1 MAIDRPKSTPL
12 ILLGLLF
19 TVFVCRLAALIL
31 TAAASNASKAL
42 AISETCIA
50 ALTVVAILGMPMR
63 DPNMPTTDISK
74 PSSPPTSD
82 LRSPEDNLTLWQFL
96 SVSWMTPLIARGAK
110 RQLHDE
116 DVWFLPYDFQHSR
129 LHILFR
135 ELKGSVV
142 KRLLLANGLD
152 LIITTTLAILESGA
166 SKPTCIPDF
175 TAQLLTFAQTLSPLY
190 FFSNFCVP
198 LNAEVLAGKKPSFLP
213 LLSSLFA

>member
-1 MAIDRPKSTPL
+1 
-12 ILLGLLF
+12 
-19 TVFVCRLAALIL
+19 
-31 TAAASNASKAL
+31 
-42 AISETCIA
+42 
-50 ALTVVAILGMPMR
+50 MR

-74 PSSPPTSD
+74 PSSSPTSE

-96 SVSWMTPLIARGAK
+96 SVSWMSPLITLGAK

-116 DVWFLPYDFQHSR
+116 DVWFLPYDFQHNR

-166 SKPTCIPDF
+166 SKPICIPDC
-175 TAQLLTFAQTLSPLY
+175 T
-190 FFSNFCVP
+190 
-198 LNAEVLAGKKPSFLP
+198 PSC
-213 LLSSLFA
+213 